1 MAHFHYLIL
10 IIVIDERLVL
20 VIIPQEVNEVEIIE
34 EVPLTDGTVDDV
46 QTAEVV
52 EK

>member
-1 MAHFHYLIL
+1 MARY
-10 IIVIDERLVL
+10 VTWN
-20 VIIPQEVNEVEIIE
+20 QQAVNEEIIE
-34 EVPLTDGTVDDV
+34 EVPLTDGTVDEV